1 MNLYNLEELLVS
13 QNPQF
18 ISGKI
23 DEVGYK
29 RDIFPQFCHELK
41 NKKLIITLNGPR
53 RSGKTFIIKQGM
65 RYLIENGVSPKN
77 VSYFQF
83 SSILND
89 KEIIIKLADI
99 FLKKYSIDGQKY
111 LFLDE
116 VQLVDFWQD
125 QVKFLYDTF
134 KDIKIIVSGS
144 TSLFYKQ
151 RSVESLAGRIYK
163 IKLGAL
169 NFHEY
174 LRFKKID
181 EPSNNRAEFI
191 TNLNIYRSEFRKYL
205 SFGQYPEVVANSELD
220 YKKYIHD
227 LADQIINFDA
237 LYFLS
242 KINRQLFLDTIKTLS
257 FDLAEEFS
265 VNNVAKILNSDRRE
279 IGEYV
284 KILSELNLFNTCFN
298 FGLKSMRK
306 KLSGSKK
313 IYALNSNLTL
323 NVNGFDISYL
333 NDSRVYGK
341 YLENYV
347 YTRLIDKYE
356 KVEYFR
362 VDGKE
367 IDFVTEK
374 DCFEVKLRETH
385 DLTNCEKISVKLNKK
400 FNLLTEEEVFLL

>member
-1 MNLYNLEELLVS
+1 M
-13 QNPQF
+13 
-18 ISGKI
+18 
-23 DEVGYK
+23 
-29 RDIFPQFCHELK
+29 
-41 NKKLIITLNGPR
+41 
-53 RSGKTFIIKQGM
+53 
-65 RYLIENGVSPKN
+65 
-77 VSYFQF
+77 
-83 SSILND
+83 
-89 KEIIIKLADI
+89 
-99 FLKKYSIDGQKY
+99 
-111 LFLDE
+111 
-116 VQLVDFWQD
+116 
-125 QVKFLYDTF
+125 
-134 KDIKIIVSGS
+134 
-144 TSLFYKQ
+144 
-151 RSVESLAGRIYK
+151 
-163 IKLGAL
+163 
-169 NFHEY
+169 
-174 LRFKKID
+174 
-181 EPSNNRAEFI
+181 
-191 TNLNIYRSEFRKYL
+191 
-205 SFGQYPEVVANSELD
+205 
-220 YKKYIHD
+220 
-227 LADQIINFDA
+227 
-237 LYFLS
+237 
-242 KINRQLFLDTIKTLS
+242 FLDTIKTLS